1 MASQTDI
8 CNIALQKLGAGKIV
22 SISEDSRIARSCLTA
37 YTHCLEKEL
46 RTHPWRF
53 AIQRASLAE
62 DATPPDW
69 GKAASYELPTDFL
82 RLLSP
87 YPEDNINDLDYEIEG
102 RKIYSDE
109 GSPLYIRY
117 IARTTDPNL
126 MDAAFR
132 DVLAC
137 SMADQM
143 CEELTQSNSK
153 KASIAADKALA
164 IKEARRANA
173 IESISSV
180 PPEDEW
186 VTVRE

>member
-1 MASQTDI
+1 
-8 CNIALQKLGAGKIV
+8 
-22 SISEDSRIARSCLTA
+22 
-37 YTHCLEKEL
+37 
-46 RTHPWRF
+46 
-53 AIQRASLAE
+53 
-62 DATPPDW
+62 
-69 GKAASYELPTDFL
+69 
-82 RLLSP
+82 
-87 YPEDNINDLDYEIEG
+87 
-102 RKIYSDE
+102 
-109 GSPLYIRY
+109 
-117 IARTTDPNL
+117 

-180 PPEDEW
+180 PPEVAPIQGNFGGGEFSPLVHGRVDSDRYATGLETCYNW
-186 VTVRE
+186 IPTIQGGLIRRSGTRFVAESNNATPTIVRLVSFEYSTSQAYILEFGENYVRFFKDNGQILKLGVRSSD